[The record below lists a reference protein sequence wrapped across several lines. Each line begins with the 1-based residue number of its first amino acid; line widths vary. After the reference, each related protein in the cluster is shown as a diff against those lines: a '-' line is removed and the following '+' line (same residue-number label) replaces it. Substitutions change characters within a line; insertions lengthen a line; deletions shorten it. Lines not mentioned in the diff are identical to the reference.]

1 MTLFTST
8 ELDALA
14 GFARTGAPGETQFS
28 AVSTDTRTLP
38 AGALFVPLS
47 GPNFDGHAFLGTA
60 AERGAA
66 GALVSRDD
74 AAMPGKPL
82 WRVAD
87 TLVALGDLA
96 RKHRDRFALPLLGLT
111 GTSGKTTTKEILR
124 SIFATRRLLVN
135 AGNLNNLIGVPQ
147 TLFGLRAEHEFAVIE
162 MGMNQFGEI
171 GRLAQIARP
180 TVGLINNVGPG
191 HLAGVGDLEGV
202 LRAKTEIAREMP
214 PELPVVLNA
223 DDALLRRWGQ
233 GAQRKVI
240 WFGLQAGSDVTA
252 ADVADHAL
260 EGSEFTL
267 KAAGREAR
275 VRLRLP
281 GEHNVRN
288 ALGAA
293 AAALQM
299 GLPFEDVAAG
309 LSAVEAFRMRSEI
322 VAGPNGATIIN
333 DCYNANPASMREG
346 LRVLAGCRPT
356 GRIAAVLGDMLELG
370 DQAAA
375 YHAELGAWLG
385 KLAPDR
391 AWIVGEYAT
400 TVADAAG
407 RSEVSAVADR
417 GALEAEVR
425 AWLAPGDTL
434 LVKAS
439 RGVRLEQLVESLTGK
454 KSGH

>member
-1 MTLFTST
+1 MTLFTAQQ
-8 ELDALA
+8 LDALP
-14 GFARTGAPGETQFS
+14 GFARGGAAGAAAFAS
-28 AVSTDTRTLP
+28 VSTDTRTLQP
-38 AGALFVPLS
+38 GALFVPLT

-87 TLVALGDLA
+87 TLAALGDLA
-96 RKHRDRFALPLLGLT
+96 RVHRDRFELPLLGLT
-111 GTSGKTTTKEILR
+111 GTAGKTTTKEILR
-124 SIFATRRLLVN
+124 SIFARRRLLVN
-135 AGNLNNLIGVPQ
+135 EGNLNNLIGVPQ
-147 TLFGLRAEHEFAVIE
+147 TLFGLRPAHEFAVIE
-162 MGMNQFGEI
+162 MGMNAFGEI

-202 LRAKTEIAREMP
+202 LRAKTELAREMP
-214 PELPVVLNA
+214 ADFPLVLNA
-223 DDALLRRWGQ
+223 DDPLLRRWGH
-233 GAQRKVI
+233 GAQRKVV

-252 ADVADHAL
+252 HDVADHAL

-299 GLPFEDVAAG
+299 GLPFDEVAAG
-309 LSAVEAFRMRSEI
+309 ISAVAAFRMRSEI
-322 VAGPNGATIIN
+322 VAGPQGSTIIN

-346 LRVLAGCRPT
+346 LRVLAACRPQ

-370 DQAAA
+370 DKAGA

-391 AWIVGEYAT
+391 AWIVGEHAK
-400 TVADAAG
+400 TVAGAAA
-407 RSEVSAVADR
+407 RAEVTAVADR
-417 GALEAEVR
+417 GALEREVR
-425 AWLAPGDTL
+425 DWLKPGDTL

-439 RGVRLEQLVESLTGK
+439 RGMKLEQLVASLTGK
-454 KSGH
+454 TSGH